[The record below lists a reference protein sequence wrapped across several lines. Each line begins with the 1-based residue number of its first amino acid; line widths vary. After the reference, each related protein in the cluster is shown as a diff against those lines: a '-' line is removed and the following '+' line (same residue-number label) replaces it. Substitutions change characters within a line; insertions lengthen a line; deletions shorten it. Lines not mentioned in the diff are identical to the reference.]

1 MIERHEITDNETWLG
16 WRKNDIT
23 ASTIGALVGNHP
35 YETALGLF
43 VAKSGFEL
51 PPLDSDVLWRGLL
64 YESAVAMAAGQK
76 HPEWK
81 ITKANEYLRD
91 PEARI
96 GATPDFYVE
105 GDPRGRM
112 ILQAKTVAPR
122 EFKANWTD
130 DQPPFWI
137 SLQTICEAML
147 DDAALGIVAALVVDP
162 YRPFVQLYEVPR
174 HPGAEARLRS
184 AVAQFWQDV
193 KDGREPNPDYGRDSD
208 LLAALYPSEVPL
220 KAIDLISDNRLPE
233 ILAERADIKKRMKA
247 DEARC
252 KEIETEVK
260 FKLGDAEI
268 GTLLN
273 WHITWKTQRR
283 AEHWV
288 KASEFRVMR
297 ISDRRPSL

>member
-1 MIERHEITDNETWLG
+1 MIEKHPITDRESWLAM
-16 WRKNDIT
+16 RKPDVT
-23 ASTIGALVGNHP
+23 ASVIGALFGAHP

-43 VAKSGFEL
+43 VDKSGYEMPAF
-51 PPLDSDVLWRGLL
+51 DSDVLWRGLL
-64 YESAVAMAAGQK
+64 YESAVAVAAGQK

-91 PEARI
+91 PDARI
-96 GATPDFYVE
+96 GATPDFWIE
-105 GDPRGRM
+105 GDPRGRGV
-112 ILQAKTVAPR
+112 LQAKTVAPR

-137 SLQTICEAML
+137 SLQTITEMML
-147 DDAALGIVAALVVDP
+147 GEVSWGVVAALVVDP

-174 HPGAEARLRS
+174 HPGAETRLRT

-220 KAIDLISDNRLPE
+220 KAVDLAGDNLLPE
-233 ILAERADIKKRMKA
+233 ILAERADLKKRMKV

-260 FKLGDAEI
+260 FKLGDAEM

-273 WHITWKTQRR
+273 WQITWKLQHRKGYHVDAT
-283 AEHWV
+283 
-288 KASEFRVMR
+288 SFRKLDVR
-297 ISDRRPSL
+297 DRRSAL